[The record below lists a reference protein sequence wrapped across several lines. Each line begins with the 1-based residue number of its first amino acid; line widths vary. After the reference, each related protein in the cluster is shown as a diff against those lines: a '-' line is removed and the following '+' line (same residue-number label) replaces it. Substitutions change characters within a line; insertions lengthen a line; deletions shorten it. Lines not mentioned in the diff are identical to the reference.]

1 VATNSP
7 YAASDVTHLNVYR
20 LANMCSKSQFAV
32 SSQVGPFF
40 VARKHINEQQQRSA
54 CMYICY

>member
-1 VATNSP
+1 MATNSP
-7 YAASDVTHLNVYR
+7 YATSDVTHLNVYR
-20 LANMCSKSQFAV
+20 LANMCSKSLAV